1 MILAVDCGS
10 TSFKA
15 AVVDRRLNVL
25 GAGSVHLDYHYAGGG
40 KVELDVDGVAVAF
53 RKTVAAAL
61 RAAGVNA
68 TVLQTV
74 AITSQAQTFTVLD
87 KRGRAKMRFIS
98 WQDQRAGAAL
108 QKPESLADFGIH
120 SSFGAPLAALQVSQ
134 IFHLQ
139 GPVPASSGP
148 AI

>member
-25 GAGSVHLDYHYAGGG
+25 GAGTVRLAYHYADGGQ
-40 KVELDVDGVAVAF
+40 VELDVDGVSTAF
-53 RKTVAAAL
+53 RNAVAAAL
-61 RAAGVNA
+61 RDAGLKA

-87 KRGRAKMRFIS
+87 KRG
-98 WQDQRAGAAL
+98 
-108 QKPESLADFGIH
+108 
-120 SSFGAPLAALQVSQ
+120 
-134 IFHLQ
+134 
-139 GPVPASSGP
+139 
-148 AI
+148 